1 MNTLRQKVQKALFT
15 ASEKQAILAFLEI
28 CGTECQEIAS
38 EIAHPQNGQ
47 FDATPSN
54 AVVSVLYQMF
64 DSLLEG
70 ND

>member
-1 MNTLRQKVQKALFT
+1 MNVLRQKVQKALFT
-15 ASEKQAILAFLEI
+15 SSEKQAILAFLEI

-38 EIAHPQNGQ
+38 EITHPQNGQ

-54 AVVSVLYQMF
+54 AVVSVFCRMKEA
-64 DSLLEG
+64 LEG